1 MRVQHHYA
9 HVLSCMAEND
19 YLEPVIGVSFDGT
32 GYGTDGTIWGGEFLL
47 SDIGHFERGG
57 HITPFWQIGGDIAAR
72 EGWRIAVSMLHQT
85 FGAGADDIIRR
96 LGLCDEMA
104 AGALKVLFTR
114 KINAVQ
120 STSAGRLFDAVSA
133 ILGIRRASTYE
144 GEAATA
150 LMYSA
155 MRGKT
160 QAAGSLAALT
170 GLCRARDDLRQNRR
184 EEVGG
189 QPQPDVLPTEALV
202 RALVLAKLDGAGSE
216 ELAYEFH
223 RELAQMIVRE
233 TVSLSER
240 TGVKTAALT
249 GGVFQNR
256 LLLELVEKGLQ
267 AEKIQ
272 VLRHHLVPPNDGGIA
287 LGQALYAMA
296 ALGQENGVQPPA

>member
-1 MRVQHHYA
+1 MLQQ
-9 HVLSCMAEND
+9 
-19 YLEPVIGVSFDGT
+19 IFD
-32 GYGTDGTIWGGEFLL
+32 
-47 SDIGHFERGG
+47 
-57 HITPFWQIGGDIAAR
+57 
-72 EGWRIAVSMLHQT
+72 
-85 FGAGADDIIRR
+85 AGAYDIIRR
-96 LGLCDEMA
+96 LGLCYEMA

-155 MRGKT
+155 MRGRAH
-160 QAAGSLAALT
+160 AAGSLASLT
-170 GLCRARDDLRQNRR
+170 ELCQSGDSLAQNRQAV
-184 EEVGG
+184 EAGG
-189 QPQPDVLPTEALV
+189 QPQSDVLPTDSLV

-223 RELAQMIVRE
+223 RGLAQMIVQE

-256 LLLELVEKGLQ
+256 LLLELVEKELQ
-267 AEKIQ
+267 AKKIQ

-296 ALGQENGVQPPA
+296 ALGQENGRKPPAEQRS

>member
-1 MRVQHHYA
+1 M
-9 HVLSCMAEND
+9 
-19 YLEPVIGVSFDGT
+19 
-32 GYGTDGTIWGGEFLL
+32 
-47 SDIGHFERGG
+47 
-57 HITPFWQIGGDIAAR
+57 
-72 EGWRIAVSMLHQT
+72 
-85 FGAGADDIIRR
+85 
-96 LGLCDEMA
+96 
-104 AGALKVLFTR
+104 KVLFTR

-150 LMYSA
+150 LMYGA
-155 MRGKT
+155 IRGRAH
-160 QAAGSLAALT
+160 AAGSLASLT
-170 GLCRARDDLRQNRR
+170 ELCQSGDSLAQNRQAVEAGGQPQPEGLCRARDDLRQNRR

-256 LLLELVEKGLQ
+256 LLLELVEKAPSGSP
-267 AEKIQ
+267 E
-272 VLRHHLVPPNDGGIA
+272 
-287 LGQALYAMA
+287 
-296 ALGQENGVQPPA
+296 

>member
-1 MRVQHHYA
+1 
-9 HVLSCMAEND
+9 
-19 YLEPVIGVSFDGT
+19 
-32 GYGTDGTIWGGEFLL
+32 
-47 SDIGHFERGG
+47 
-57 HITPFWQIGGDIAAR
+57 
-72 EGWRIAVSMLHQT
+72 
-85 FGAGADDIIRR
+85 
-96 LGLCDEMA
+96 MA

-155 MRGKT
+155 MRGRAH
-160 QAAGSLAALT
+160 AAGSLASLT
-170 GLCRARDDLRQNRR
+170 ELCQSGDSLAQNRQAV
-184 EEVGG
+184 EAGG
-189 QPQPDVLPTEALV
+189 QPQPD
-202 RALVLAKLDGAGSE
+202 GAP
-216 ELAYEFH
+216 
-223 RELAQMIVRE
+223 VRE

-296 ALGQENGVQPPA
+296 ALGQENGV